1 MQYDYG
7 SIMHYSKYSFSKNGN
22 PTILPTRDTNAQIGQ
37 RDGLSPLDV
46 KRINTLYRCGKF
58 CQLKANFSYSIFS
71 FMCMF
76 CMLVVCPFVPFL
88 LVTHT
93 VDDKKKNTTCF
104 NKLHGIPFYYLSC

>member
-1 MQYDYG
+1 VQYDYG

-88 LVTHT
+88 LVIVLSVLLRFT
-93 VDDKKKNTTCF
+93 DSDYPF
-104 NKLHGIPFYYLSC
+104 GIFKLFL